1 MEWIHVL
8 PILTLILGATLI
20 LLGASFIFY
29 RYIYRW
35 YKIRSYDVSYDELIG
50 SLNAIINTELDIYTK
65 NVFSKKGGLNNAN
78 FENYYQDIIKHIYNG
93 ISKDLLTRLSFY
105 LTEDEIITLIAKTTL
120 TYLQDKA

>member
-1 MEWIHVL
+1 MELNTVL
-8 PILTLILGATLI
+8 AIGGLILFTI
-20 LLGASFIFY
+20 ISLLGASFVFY

-35 YKIRSYDVSYDELIG
+35 YKIRSYNVSYDELIG

-78 FENYYQDIIKHIYNG
+78 FENYYQDISKHIYNG

>member
-1 MEWIHVL
+1 MNWIHIL
-8 PILTLILGATLI
+8 PILTLILGIILI

-29 RYIYRW
+29 RFIYLQYRI
-35 YKIRSYDVSYDELIG
+35 KSYHVPYDDLIG

-78 FENYYQDIIKHIYNG
+78 FENYYQDISKHIYNG